1 MTSAFSPVFLR
12 DWQSQSVPSACSIS
26 LDMSRQRFTQAQF
39 EQLLALGNEKGLLK
53 AEAEM
58 QSGAVV
64 NPSENRQALHTALR
78 DPSPQAP
85 HHEEVAATLQRI
97 AKLAREIRTGNWKG
111 STGLPITDVINVGI
125 GGSEMGPKAVW
136 HALQPKKP
144 DIHLHFLSAAD
155 GVQFDR
161 ITANVDANR
170 TLVVVSSKSF
180 TTRETAANAAA
191 ILQWLKDH
199 GIAGSALSH
208 HMVLVTANLQ
218 AAEKM
223 ELPLANVFPMW
234 NWVGGRFS
242 VWSAIG
248 LPLAVALG
256 EEVFR
261 EFLLGAHEMDQHA
274 LRTPIEQNLPALM
287 ALLEYGN
294 IRFHGIQSLAFL
306 PYDERL
312 RVLVDWLQQLE
323 MESLGKSVPQGAAG
337 KSTWTGL
344 AVWGGHA
351 DEGQHSYFQWLRE
364 GTCCNCIDIV
374 SCNHPGHAHTELS
387 RVLAANAHA
396 QAEALVTRPEGS
408 AYFNA
413 VNSLELES
421 LTARSL
427 GAFMALYE
435 HKTTMLGTLFGINPF
450 DQPGVELGKK
460 LSRQA
465 EAEMIASEKA

>member
-1 MTSAFSPVFLR
+1 MTTASSPAFVR
-12 DWQSQSVPSACSIS
+12 DWQSQNIQHACSLS
-26 LDMSRQRFTQAQF
+26 LDISRQRFTQEQF
-39 EQLLALGNEKGLLK
+39 QRLLTLGEEKGLLR
-53 AEAEM
+53 AEADM

-64 NPSENRQALHTALR
+64 NSSEHRQALHTALR

-85 HHEEVAATLQRI
+85 HHEEVAATLERI
-97 AKLAREIRTGNWKG
+97 AKLARDIRSGAWAGVAGT
-111 STGLPITDVINVGI
+111 SITDVINVGI

-136 HALQPKKP
+136 HALQPNKTK
-144 DIHLHFLSAAD
+144 IRLHFLSAAD

-161 ITANVDANR
+161 ITSNIDAKS

-191 ILQWLKDH
+191 VLQWLKEN
-199 GIAGSALSH
+199 GIEGSGLAR

-218 AAEKM
+218 AAERM

-234 NWVGGRFS
+234 DWVGGRFS

-256 EEVFR
+256 DDVFS
-261 EFLLGAHEMDQHA
+261 ELLRGAHEMDEHA
-274 LRTPIEQNLPALM
+274 LRTPLEHNLPALM

-294 IRFHGIQSLAFL
+294 IRWHGIQSLAFL

-323 MESLGKSVPQGAAG
+323 MESLGKPSPQVPAG
-337 KSTWTGL
+337 SATWTGL
-344 AVWGGHA
+344 GVWGGHA

-374 SCNHPGHAHTELS
+374 SCNEPGHAHAELA

-396 QAEALVTRPEGS
+396 QAEALVTRPQG
-408 AYFNA
+408 APYFNA
-413 VNSLELES
+413 VNGLKLES

-427 GAFMALYE
+427 GALMSLYE
-435 HKTTMLGTLFGINPF
+435 HKTTMLGTLFGINAF

-465 EAEMIASEKA
+465 EAEMIAAEKA